1 MLVFATSCTEDKS
14 SVANDE
20 VRLKV
25 EAMVVEREVFENS
38 LEVTGN
44 ILPNEAVEIKAP
56 IEGIV
61 LDIYFKEGQQVS
73 KGARLV
79 RLDDRTWRAQAEGVR
94 ARIKA
99 AKTLLDRKKSLLEI
113 EGASQEEVDNASA
126 ELVNLE
132 ANLQEL
138 QVNID
143 LANVRAPFSGTVGLR
158 DFSLGAYLG
167 KGDVITQL
175 AQTDRLKLN
184 FDLPAKYALGSIV
197 GKTVDVISE
206 RDTFKASVYAI
217 EPSVSNSSRSFSA
230 RAYITQGKHNLT
242 PGDFAQ
248 VVYNQEVDSAA
259 ILIPTEAVMQELQGQ
274 VVFLLKNGAAKK
286 QKVTVGTR
294 TSDQVQILE
303 GLSVGDSVIT
313 AGLLQLKD
321 GTKVDASAITI
332 N

>member
-61 LDIYFKEGQQVS
+61 LDIYFKEGQRVS

>member
-61 LDIYFKEGQQVS
+61 LDIYFKEGQRVS

-197 GKTVDVISE
+197 GKTVDVVSE

>member
-25 EAMVVEREVFENS
+25 EAMVVEKEVFENS

-56 IEGIV
+56 MEGIV
-61 LDIYFKEGQQVS
+61 LDIYFKEGQRVS

-259 ILIPTEAVMQELQGQ
+259 ILIPPEAVMQELQGQ

>member
-25 EAMVVEREVFENS
+25 EAMLVEREVFENS

-61 LDIYFKEGQQVS
+61 LDIYFKEGQRVS

-99 AKTLLDRKKSLLEI
+99 AKTLLNRKKSLLEI

-248 VVYNQEVDSAA
+248 VIYNQEVDSAA

>member
-1 MLVFATSCTEDKS
+1 MLVFTTSCTEDKS

-61 LDIYFKEGQQVS
+61 LDIYFKEGQRVS

>member
-25 EAMVVEREVFENS
+25 EAMVVEKEVFENS

-61 LDIYFKEGQQVS
+61 LDIYFKEGQRVS

-197 GKTVDVISE
+197 GKTVDVVSE

-248 VVYNQEVDSAA
+248 VIYNQEVDSAA

>member
-25 EAMVVEREVFENS
+25 EAMVVEKEVFENS

-61 LDIYFKEGQQVS
+61 LDIYFKEGQRVS